1 VVEILS
7 LTITESWQD
16 ASRKPNERKAMATK
30 YYNSLKQAHSDQQR
44 INNLS
49 DAELRDHVNNESAVC
64 LSLEGSNPT
73 DYHLAIRGAGFKH
86 LGTYQK

>member
-1 VVEILS
+1 V
-7 LTITESWQD
+7 
-16 ASRKPNERKAMATK
+16 KG
-30 YYNSLKQAHSDQQR
+30 
-44 INNLS
+44 NLS

-73 DYHLAIRGAGFKH
+73 DYHLAIRGTDFKH

>member
-1 VVEILS
+1 
-7 LTITESWQD
+7 
-16 ASRKPNERKAMATK
+16 MATK

-73 DYHLAIRGAGFKH
+73 DYHLAIRGTDFKH
-86 LGTYQK
+86 LGTYQQ